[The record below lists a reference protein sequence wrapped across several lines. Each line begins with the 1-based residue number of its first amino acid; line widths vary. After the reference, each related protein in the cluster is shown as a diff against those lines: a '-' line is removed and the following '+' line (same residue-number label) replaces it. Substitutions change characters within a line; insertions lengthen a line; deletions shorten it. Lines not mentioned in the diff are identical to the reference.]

1 MTEIDPKIEEDIF
14 KYIKD
19 NLDDLIINKYSDSSN
34 TKFKPGVA
42 QYDLIDE
49 FDFLSA
55 NQIRDYLVDLEKKG
69 KLKVTKE
76 INPKLRFYL
85 PKED

>member
-19 NLDDLIINKYSDSSN
+19 NLDDLIINKYSDSPD

-42 QYDLIDE
+42 QYDLIDK
-49 FDFLSA
+49 FSFLSA
-55 NQIRDYLVDLEKKG
+55 DQLRDYLVDLEKKG
-69 KLKVTKE
+69 KLKVAKE
-76 INPKLRFYL
+76 ISPKLRFYL